1 MNSGPQSKISWKK
14 SKKLALM
21 AAKLLPQMSVPR
33 ATLIIPHVLRRV
45 GTAAIYLD
53 SALTGSSQ
61 LF

>member
-1 MNSGPQSKISWKK
+1 
-14 SKKLALM
+14 M
-21 AAKLLPQMSVPR
+21 AAKLPQMSVPR